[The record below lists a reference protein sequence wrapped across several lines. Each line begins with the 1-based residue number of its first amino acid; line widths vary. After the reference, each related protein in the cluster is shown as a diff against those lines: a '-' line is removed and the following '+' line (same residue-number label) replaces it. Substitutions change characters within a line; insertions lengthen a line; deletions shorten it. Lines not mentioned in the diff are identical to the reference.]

1 MDDDLNVQTWLDK
14 YGDYLYSYAFLKV
27 KDRHIAEDMVQE
39 TLFAAIAAK
48 NTFSGQSTIRT
59 WLTGILKH
67 KIIDHFRRQSRVT
80 AIGDLVDQDDEDNLD
95 YFFRNSGSWIE
106 KPEPFPD
113 PESKFQQKQ
122 FWKIFQQCLAGL
134 KPRQAEVFIAKE
146 IHGMNN
152 EEICK
157 QLTITPTNAWV
168 LIHRAR
174 LSLIKCLKAH
184 WIEKGKK

>member
-95 YFFRNSGSWIE
+95 YFFGTAA
-106 KPEPFPD
+106 
-113 PESKFQQKQ
+113 
-122 FWKIFQQCLAGL
+122 AGL
-134 KPRQAEVFIAKE
+134 KNRNHSPVPNRRFNNNNSRQYFSDAY
-146 IHGMNN
+146 
-152 EEICK
+152 
-157 QLTITPTNAWV
+157 PD
-168 LIHRAR
+168 
-174 LSLIKCLKAH
+174 
-184 WIEKGKK
+184 

>member
-39 TLFAAIAAK
+39 TLLAAIAAK

-80 AIGDLVDQDDEDNLD
+80 TIGDLVDQDDEDNLD

-106 KPEPFPD
+106 KPESFPS
-113 PESKFQQKQ
+113 PESALQQQQ
-122 FWKIFQQCLAGL
+122 FRTIFQRCLSGL
-134 KPRQAEVFIAKE
+134 KTRQAEIFLAREVHE
-146 IHGMNN
+146 MNN

-157 QLTITPTNAWV
+157 HFSITTTNAWV
-168 LIHRAR
+168 LLHRAR
-174 LSLIKCLKAH
+174 LALIRCLKIH
-184 WIEKGKK
+184 WIDR